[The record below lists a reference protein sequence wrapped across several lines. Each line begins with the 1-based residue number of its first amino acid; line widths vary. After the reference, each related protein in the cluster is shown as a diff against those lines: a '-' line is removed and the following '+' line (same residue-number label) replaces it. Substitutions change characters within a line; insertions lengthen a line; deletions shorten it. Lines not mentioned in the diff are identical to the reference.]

1 MLAPPAGRA
10 EWMPL
15 QKGFQV
21 TASNGR
27 RIGISSGTDCAFDT
41 GLPGSRTREFADE
54 RGQPPV
60 GAGRRSCR
68 CSDRAKGVLYER
80 FALTI

>member
-10 EWMPL
+10 EWVPL

-21 TASNGR
+21 TASNGG
-27 RIGISSGTDCAFDT
+27 RIGISGSTDCAFDT
-41 GLPGSRTREFADE
+41 GLPGARARELADE

-60 GAGRRSCR
+60 GTGRRSYR
-68 CSDRAKGVLYER
+68 RSDRAKGVLYER
-80 FALTI
+80 FVMAL